1 MLNKVSGKGDKCMDK
16 ETEKM
21 LEILHKNHLK
31 ERETLQKKGHKVQ
44 NVVFIIIGVLFL
56 ALCIWGINALTK
68 DFVEHCTSA
77 GYSKDYCI
85 NEINK

>member
-1 MLNKVSGKGDKCMDK
+1 MDK

-21 LEILHKNHLK
+21 LEILHQNHLK

-44 NVVFIIIGVLFL
+44 NVVLLIIGLIL
-56 ALCIWGINALTK
+56 IALCIFGISMLNK

-77 GYSKDYCI
+77 GYDENYCLYQI
-85 NEINK
+85 SR